1 MRGRPTHARSMVT
14 SQQLPVVELLRPTP
28 GSSQFFP
35 IQTVSGRPY
44 EDTGVV
50 AGDVAIEPKGVEHPD
65 DHDDDKPGLGVL
77 VGGVSTTVVGL
88 AVKKRTLW

>member
-1 MRGRPTHARSMVT
+1 M
-14 SQQLPVVELLRPTP
+14 
-28 GSSQFFP
+28 
-35 IQTVSGRPY
+35 
-44 EDTGVV
+44 
-50 AGDVAIEPKGVEHPD
+50 AGDVAIESKGVEPPD

>member
-1 MRGRPTHARSMVT
+1 MRSDQGGNAGKTHRGADRAAEGTGDEAR
-14 SQQLPVVELLRPTP
+14 
-28 GSSQFFP
+28 
-35 IQTVSGRPY
+35 GRPY

-50 AGDVAIEPKGVEHPD
+50 AGDVAIESKGVEHPD